1 MKFIKLFFLCML
13 TSACVTIP
21 KSTNILTQQMAEET
35 NNMHNLNISLVQQ
48 LFNERKQRL
57 NTFITNKY
65 TPSLIERY
73 KKLLPDTINY
83 KKELGN
89 IITSIIPVIEAKK
102 DSLNTI
108 LDNQEKQI
116 ISQLNTNY
124 QKFTR
129 ASNSLQNLIS
139 SATKVNDSEENII
152 QSVDNITHNKFNL
165 NAIENELDSLL
176 GKTSNIFNKLKPFE
190 KSLK

>member
-1 MKFIKLFFLCML
+1 MKIIKLFFLCLL
-13 TSACVTIP
+13 TSACVSIP
-21 KSTNILTQQMAEET
+21 KSTNTLTQQMAEET

-73 KKLLPDTINY
+73 KKLLPDTTNY

-102 DSLNTI
+102 DSLNNI
-108 LDNQEKQI
+108 LNNQEKQI
-116 ISQLNTNY
+116 ISQLNSNY

-139 SATKVNDSEENII
+139 SASKINDSEENII
-152 QSVDNITHNKFNL
+152 QSIDNITHNKLNL

-190 KSLK
+190 KSLN

>member
-1 MKFIKLFFLCML
+1 MKIIKLFFLCLL
-13 TSACVTIP
+13 TSACVSIP
-21 KSTNILTQQMAEET
+21 KSTNTLTQQMAEET

-73 KKLLPDTINY
+73 KKLLPDTTNY

-102 DSLNTI
+102 DSLNNI
-108 LDNQEKQI
+108 LNNQEKQI
-116 ISQLNTNY
+116 ISQLNSNY

-139 SATKVNDSEENII
+139 SATKINDSEENII
-152 QSVDNITHNKFNL
+152 QSIDNITHNKLNL

-190 KSLK
+190 KSLN